1 MNNFNNKN
9 DNNLNNKN
17 NKIIFGNIYQN
28 EKKISKGFNGTLYKV
43 LDKRDKKFY
52 ALKIIEYGDDFNNEI
67 EVMKKIK
74 SKYVIEL
81 KDNFYDKI
89 EGYCIVMELC
99 DGDLRMILKKHE
111 PKGLDK

>member
-1 MNNFNNKN
+1 MNNDNKN
-9 DNNLNNKN
+9 
-17 NKIIFGNIYQN
+17 IIIGNIYQK
-28 EKKISKGFNGTLYKV
+28 EKIISKGLNGTIYKV

-89 EGYCIVMELC
+89 IV
-99 DGDLRMILKKHE
+99 
-111 PKGLDK
+111 